1 MADLSAKS
9 ERPSELREV
18 MSGKERFKI
27 RKMVNMNVG
36 GGDSAIVVGDG
47 NEEERVRRDRRRRE
61 EEMEDKEGD
70 EREAYL
76 DLNLGG
82 DIDVVGNGEWG
93 MGNRD

>member
-18 MSGKERFKI
+18 MRGKERFKR
-27 RKMVNMNVG
+27 RKMVNINVG
-36 GGDSAIVVGDG
+36 DGDSAIVVGDG
-47 NEEERVRRDRRRRE
+47 NEEERVRRNRRRE

-82 DIDVVGNGEWG
+82 DIDVVRN
-93 MGNRD
+93 GNRD